1 MIVFILPQFSP
12 GGAERVTIN
21 IMLQL
26 RKRGHNVEL
35 IVFNNTGPLSSMIPD
50 DLTVHVLGRKTLR
63 RSIIPLLSKL
73 RSLNPLIIFSTLGY
87 INLALSM
94 FRFLLLINSKLWI
107 REANLPSVSI
117 PNNQYRSIF
126 KIGYKWLYKY
136 ADSIICSSILMQEE
150 FIRNFNIPSE
160 KILLLP
166 NLVNQSRIRRL
177 AKEVQRYDGDGVR
190 FVAAGRLTRQ
200 KGFDLL
206 LNWFSNLED
215 SQAKLVIL
223 GDGPLRI
230 ELEKL
235 ANTLCISNQ
244 VVFLGFCENPWSW
257 YAGADALLLPS
268 RWEGMPNVALE
279 ALACGTPVIATAKSG
294 GIREI
299 ENCTIKGVVTVA
311 PSPDS
316 FIDAMIKVEPRASIE
331 LRKSMLPKKYQIQ
344 KVIDTIENNLEM

>member
-1 MIVFILPQFSP
+1 
-12 GGAERVTIN
+12 
-21 IMLQL
+21 
-26 RKRGHNVEL
+26 
-35 IVFNNTGPLSSMIPD
+35 
-50 DLTVHVLGRKTLR
+50 
-63 RSIIPLLSKL
+63 
-73 RSLNPLIIFSTLGY
+73 
-87 INLALSM
+87 
-94 FRFLLLINSKLWI
+94 
-107 REANLPSVSI
+107 
-117 PNNQYRSIF
+117 
-126 KIGYKWLYKY
+126 
-136 ADSIICSSILMQEE
+136 MQEE